1 MNTDKATE
9 LVINTLK
16 EHKGGSLKFW
26 TLLIM
31 GAVLPFLFVS
41 TLSSTIAFVFLF
53 LIGLLAIWPDY
64 RVFCILPA
72 FFLITTLAIND
83 RLEQRLPI
91 SEFGLTRE
99 INGVVASLPESRSD
113 VVSFVFLPDE
123 QVRALPTKIRVNW
136 YKSRD
141 GTKGTGVP
149 ALRAGERWQL
159 NLKLRS
165 PRGRVNFHGVDVERW
180 LFTGGIDALAHVQA
194 EGNVRLEGPGKF
206 KLQHWR
212 ESVLDK
218 LTEQAGD
225 APAFRMLAALA
236 IADRRGLFARD
247 KGILSA
253 TGTGHLLAISGL
265 HVGLA
270 AALGFY
276 LGRMGLLF
284 LLHGIQQRAAVVIP
298 WLSAWLAALAYSA
311 LAGFGVST
319 QRALIML
326 TVASVVMLSRR
337 NVHPFLAWLIA
348 MGVVLALDPFAPLR
362 AGFWFSFIAVAVLMM
377 LFVPRHGPLPT
388 WQKMLIAQ
396 LGISLVMAPLGMYWF
411 QQASLPGLLANLV
424 AIPVVSMLI
433 VPLILVALPLLWL
446 PGPLS
451 EWLLT
456 VAGYFAHWLFLF
468 LDQLASL
475 QPLVFSSTHAPG
487 LASTV
492 LAMLGAAICLLP
504 RGVPGR
510 YAGLLLMIPML
521 LPASASLDQSET
533 QIDFLDVGQ
542 GLSVVLTT
550 SDYLMVYDTGPGNGR
565 VGEDGW
571 DMVAGTIQPMIKA
584 SGRSPDLVIASNADL
599 DHVGGLA
606 RLKTAYPD
614 STYLASLPAKRAG
627 IRSCNAPEAWTVD
640 KLEFKVLH
648 PSTGLPYL
656 GNDSSCVVSVTGP
669 GLSLLLSGDISHVV
683 ERRLVETGL
692 EPHVILTVPH
702 HGSSTSSSQALIDAV
717 KPSLALIS
725 AGKNNRF
732 DFPRDDV
739 VNRYSKASVP
749 MLNTANCGG
758 IRITTGAQSGFK
770 VASARAVRKSIWRWP
785 VGENCSIDQ

>member
-1 MNTDKATE
+1 M
-9 LVINTLK
+9 
-16 EHKGGSLKFW
+16 KFW
-26 TLLIM
+26 ALLIM

-41 TLSSTIAFVFLF
+41 TLSSTIAIVFLV
-53 LIGLLAIWPDY
+53 LTGVLAIWPCY
-64 RVFCILPA
+64 RKFCILPV

-91 SEFGLTRE
+91 SESGLIRE
-99 INGVVASLPESRSD
+99 INGVIASLPISRGD

-123 QVRALPTKIRVNW
+123 QARALPTKIRVNW
-136 YKSRD
+136 YKSRGD
-141 GTKGTGVP
+141 AKGTGTGVP

-159 NLKLRS
+159 NLQLRT
-165 PRGRVNFHGVDVERW
+165 PRGRVNFHGMDAERW
-180 LFTGGIDALAHVQA
+180 FFTEGIDALAHVQA
-194 EGNVRLEGPGKF
+194 EGNVRLESPVKF

-218 LTEQAGD
+218 LTEKAGD
-225 APAFRMLAALA
+225 VPAFRMLVALA
-236 IADRRGLFARD
+236 IADRRGLFASDR
-247 KGILSA
+247 GILSA

-284 LLHGIQQRAAVVIP
+284 LLHGIQQRAAVAIP

-326 TVASVVMLSRR
+326 TVATVVMLSRR
-337 NVHPFLAWLIA
+337 SVHPLLAWLIA
-348 MGVVLALDPFAPLR
+348 MGVVLVLDPFAPLR

-377 LFVPRHGPLPT
+377 LFVPRHGPMPG
-388 WQKMLIAQ
+388 WRKMLIAQ
-396 LGISLVMAPLGMYWF
+396 LGISLIMAPLGMYWF

-433 VPLILVALPLLWL
+433 VPLILIALPLLWL

-456 VAGYFAHWLFLF
+456 IAGNFAHWLIVFLE
-468 LDQLASL
+468 QLASL

-510 YAGLLLMIPML
+510 YAGLLLMIPLL
-521 LPASASLDQSET
+521 LPVSAILDKTET

-542 GLSVVLTT
+542 GLAVLLAT
-550 SDYLMVYDTGPGNGR
+550 SDYLMVYDTGPGNGS

-571 DMVAGTIQPMIKA
+571 DMVAGTIRPMIKA

-599 DHVGGLA
+599 DHAGGLA
-606 RLKTAYPD
+606 RLKTAYPY
-614 STYLASLPAKRAG
+614 STYLASLPVTRAG
-627 IRSCNAPEAWTVD
+627 IRPCNTPEAWTVD
-640 KLEFKVLH
+640 KLEFKILH

-656 GNDSSCVVSVTGP
+656 GNDSSCVISVTGP
-669 GLSLLLSGDISHVV
+669 GLSLLLSGDISHIV

-717 KPSLALIS
+717 KPSVALIS
-725 AGKNNRF
+725 AGMNNRF

-739 VNRYSKASVP
+739 IKRYSKANVP
-749 MLNTANCGG
+749 ILNTAECGG
-758 IRITTGAQSGFK
+758 IRVTTDADGSFK
-770 VASARAVRKSIWRWP
+770 VESARKNRKSIWRWP
-785 VGENCSIDQ
+785 ANENCPIDK